1 MILADFGKDFQKIS
15 CPQDNLIKKERLVE
29 RRAFLQII
37 LFFAF
42 FVDRIEK
49 MSTFAPRNE
58 AG

>member
-1 MILADFGKDFQKIS
+1 MKQSRKPSFWIASSSLLAMTQSDHKYAEKIFF
-15 CPQDNLIKKERLVE
+15 LI
-29 RRAFLQII
+29 
-37 LFFAF
+37 